1 MVTVA
6 DVRTYCGAP
15 MSDDVFL
22 TGLLS
27 EAQALIVAYVG
38 HTDLPEAV
46 MDNAVT
52 QVTRELWFRR
62 DAPAGITQFA
72 SMDGVGLRVSTDPLI
87 SVYPLLDR
95 YTLRGV

>member
-1 MVTVA
+1 MITVA
-6 DVRTYCGAP
+6 EVRTYCGAP
-15 MSDDVFL
+15 MADDVFL
-22 TGLLS
+22 TGLLA
-27 EAQALIVAYVG
+27 EAQALITAYIRD
-38 HTDLPEAV
+38 TRIPESV
-46 MDNAVT
+46 MDNCVT

-95 YTLRGV
+95 YVQRGV